1 MNGAFLS
8 EFREIGT
15 TRTRIRFGKTRT
27 GTGHTWEYYQEKF
40 QAYHTDG
47 GYAEKNASSY
57 VTVEKNKEEG
67 CRKGRHYPV
76 RLIANGRWT
85 FILPFLQA
93 SFDPGKGLLDRQER
107 GKGNGPEKKSLMQHH
122 ENPSDNRPGNN
133 R

>member
-8 EFREIGT
+8 EFRDIGT
-15 TRTRIRFGKTRT
+15 TPTRIRFGKTRT

-76 RLIANGRWT
+76 RLIANGRWI
-85 FILPFLQA
+85 FILLVPR
-93 SFDPGKGLLDRQER
+93 DPVLPHYAAGSRWTTAWRIAMIMLRNTVQSNILAHLLF
-107 GKGNGPEKKSLMQHH
+107 KFV
-122 ENPSDNRPGNN
+122 
-133 R
+133 